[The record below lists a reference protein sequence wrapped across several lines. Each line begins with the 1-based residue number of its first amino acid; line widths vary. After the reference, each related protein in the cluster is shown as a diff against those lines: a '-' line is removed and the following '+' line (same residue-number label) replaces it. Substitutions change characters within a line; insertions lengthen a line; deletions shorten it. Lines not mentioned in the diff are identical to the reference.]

1 MENTL
6 EKVLLDLVIVL
17 VEDDKKDPLDPKSP
31 LTEEVAFDLAVE
43 MLQESLNS
51 YTLKGCQDRVGPIN
65 Y

>member
-17 VEDDKKDPLDPKSP
+17 VEDDKKDPLDPNSP
-31 LTEEVAFDLAVE
+31 LSEEHAFDIAVE
-43 MLQESLNS
+43 MLEESLS
-51 YTLKGCQDRVGPIN
+51 YYTLKGCKEKVGPID